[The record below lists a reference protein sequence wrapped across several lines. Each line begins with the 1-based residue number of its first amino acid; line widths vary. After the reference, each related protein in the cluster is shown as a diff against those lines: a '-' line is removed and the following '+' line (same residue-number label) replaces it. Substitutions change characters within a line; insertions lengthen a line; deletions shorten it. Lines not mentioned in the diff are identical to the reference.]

1 MHSFE
6 SEFLEKQ
13 SIPHLLLRTVRI
25 IGEYRG
31 KEALFMR
38 QTPQAS
44 HGRMSAPQQGG
55 CYMGEKGIMNPL
67 MGSETAIASNSESE
81 RDHDAVND
89 IKAWQEKPTE
99 GCRTIILVAGKI
111 PENILQED
119 PKLLMWYD
127 QAITHTGGES

>member
-1 MHSFE
+1 MYSFA

-13 SIPHLLLRTVRI
+13 PIPHSLLRTVRI

-38 QTPQAS
+38 QTPQAR

-99 GCRTIILVAGKI
+99 GYRTTIPVAGKI
-111 PENILQED
+111 FESILRED
-119 PKLLMWYD
+119 LKLFMWYE
-127 QAITHTGGES
+127 QAITRTGGES